1 MLFSSVKVRTYLILL
16 YDDKASLHLTPVI
29 FFLTEEFIPKAYASP
44 LGIFKIGEFASDC
57 MDKTCNLHKWRQ
69 LKPGQLHI
77 AITNLPFFTADRYMI
92 YFLYMRTILIFS
104 FLS

>member
-1 MLFSSVKVRTYLILL
+1 MLFSSVKVKTYLILL

-57 MDKTCNLHKWRQ
+57 MDKTCNLHRWRQ

-92 YFLYMRTILIFS
+92 YSLYMRTIL
-104 FLS
+104 